1 MAPTERI
8 AIVTGAAQGIGEAIA
23 ATLASHGDA
32 VALIDRDGEAAQ
44 RAADKIVADGGKA
57 IAVSC
62 DVSVVDQVEAAVQAV
77 SDQLGSPNILVNNA
91 GVTRDNL
98 VFKMTDTDW
107 ADVIATHL
115 TGSFHFARAV
125 QRHMVAQRYGKIVFI
140 SSRAALGNRGQVNYS
155 AAKAGMQ
162 GMAKTLA
169 IELGQFGVNVNVVA
183 PGHITT
189 DMTRSMAERMGQ
201 DYEQVKAATIAQNPI
216 KRVGTP
222 QDIADAVEYLA
233 SDRAGFVTGQVLYVA
248 GRPTV

>member
-1 MAPTERI
+1 MERV
-8 AIVTGAAQGIGEAIA
+8 AIVTGGGQGIGEAIA
-23 ATLASHGDA
+23 QTLASKGDA
-32 VALIDRDGEAAQ
+32 VAVVDRDGDAA
-44 RAADKIVADGGKA
+44 RSVADKIVGEGGRA
-57 IAVSC
+57 LAVTA
-62 DVSVVDQVEAAVQAV
+62 DVSRAEQVEAAVQTVA
-77 SDQLGSPNILVNNA
+77 DELGAPNILINNA

-98 VFKMTDTDW
+98 VFKMTDADW
-107 ADVIATHL
+107 ADVIGTHL
-115 TGSFHFARAV
+115 TGSFLFARAV
-125 QRHMVAQRYGKIVFI
+125 QRHMVAQKYGKMVFI
-140 SSRAALGNRGQVNYS
+140 SSRAAMGNRGQTNYS

-169 IELGQFGVNVNVVA
+169 IELGPFGVNVNVVA

-201 DYEQVKAATIAQNPI
+201 DYEKIKETTIAQNAV
-216 KRVGTP
+216 KRVGVP

>member
-1 MAPTERI
+1 MPQTNRV
-8 AIVTGAAQGIGEAIA
+8 AIVTGAGQGIGRAIA
-23 ATLASHGDA
+23 QILAGKGDA
-32 VALIDRDGEAAQ
+32 VALVDRDGDAATA
-44 RAADKIVADGGKA
+44 AADEIVESGGKA
-57 IAVSC
+57 LAVTA
-62 DVSVVDQVEAAVQAV
+62 DVSSADDVEAAVQAAA
-77 SDQLGSPNILVNNA
+77 DGLGAPNILINNA

-98 VFKMTDTDW
+98 VFKMTDADW

-115 TGSFHFARAV
+115 TGSFLFARAV
-125 QRHMVAQRYGKIVFI
+125 QRHMVAQKYGKMVFI
-140 SSRAALGNRGQVNYS
+140 SSRAALGNRGQTNYS

-169 IELGQFGVNVNVVA
+169 IELGPFGVNVNVVA

-201 DYEQVKAATIAQNPI
+201 DYEKIKESAIAQNAI
-216 KRVGTP
+216 KRVGVP